1 MLSLN
6 SRVLLAASAV
16 LASFFG
22 LAGVTLDRVYIQ
34 SAKTALKDRLQGE
47 VHALIASAALDSKG
61 KIYIPENYEDER
73 FMMVLPELYAQIT
86 VNGNELIWRS
96 PSLTDM
102 DLHFPTGLPRNE
114 AIFNEVALPS
124 GDSFATYSLGVAWD
138 DAPEMY
144 IYTFSSAENLA
155 ATHRQIAHFRRNLW
169 GWLGGVALVLLAVQG
184 TILRWGLAP
193 LQMVAN
199 ELSAIEAGKQECL
212 QQNYPGEMKGLTN
225 NVNAL
230 LNHQQ
235 EHLERYRH
243 TLGDLAHSLKTP
255 LAVLQS
261 AIDEEK
267 SNSRIVTVVQEQL
280 NRMNQITEYQL
291 QRAATAGQLPLRAPV
306 SVQGI
311 VEKVMNSLK
320 KVYAEKSVLMHTEVE
335 SGLLFHGDESDFL
348 EIVGNLAD
356 NAFKW
361 CKGRVAISVQLRR
374 DIKDKPATIVIQV
387 NDDGPGIPPQ
397 MIHQVVQRGVRADQ
411 GISGHGIGLS
421 VVQDI
426 AQIYGG
432 QLNIGQSSYG
442 GASITVTLPEA
453 ASLANYTV

>member
-22 LAGVTLDRVYIQ
+22 LAGVTLDRVYTQ

-61 KIYIPENYEDER
+61 RIYIPESYEDER

-86 VNGNELIWRS
+86 ANGDELIWRS
-96 PSLTDM
+96 PSLNDIG
-102 DLHFPTGLPRNE
+102 LHFPMGLQRNE
-114 AIFNEVALPS
+114 SVFKEEALPNGES
-124 GDSFATYSLGVAWD
+124 YATYSLGVAWD
-138 DAPEMY
+138 DTPEMY
-144 IYTFSSAENLA
+144 IYTFSSAENLME
-155 ATHRQIAHFRRNLW
+155 THKQIAHFRRNLW
-169 GWLGGVALVLLAVQG
+169 GWLGGVALILLAVQG

-193 LQMVAN
+193 LQIAAN
-199 ELSAIEAGKQECL
+199 ELTAIEAGKQQRL
-212 QQNYPGEMKGLTN
+212 QYSYPGEMKGLTN

-230 LNHQQ
+230 LDHQQ

-261 AIDEEK
+261 TVDEEK
-267 SNSRIVTVVQEQL
+267 SNAKIVQIVQEQV

-306 SVQGI
+306 SVQTI
-311 VEKVMNSLK
+311 IEKVMKSLS
-320 KVYAEKSVLMHTEVE
+320 KVYAEKQVLTHTDVKADVV
-335 SGLLFHGDESDFL
+335 FHGDESDL
-348 EIVGNLAD
+348 MEIIGNLAD

-361 CKGRVAISVQLRR
+361 CNGKVSISALLRR
-374 DIKDKPATIVIQV
+374 DTKDKSATIVIQV
-387 NDDGPGIPPQ
+387 DDDGPGIPGP
-397 MIHQVVQRGVRADQ
+397 MINQVVQRGVRADQ

-426 AQIYGG
+426 VQIYGG
-432 QLNIGQSSYG
+432 RLGISHSRYG
-442 GASITVTLPEA
+442 GASITVSLPEVA
-453 ASLANYTV
+453 

>member
-22 LAGVTLDRVYIQ
+22 LAGVTLDRVYSQ

-47 VHALIASAALDSKG
+47 VHALIASAALDNKG

-86 VNGNELIWRS
+86 VNGDELIWRS

-102 DLHFPTGLPRNE
+102 DLHFATGLQRNE
-114 AIFNEVALPS
+114 AVFNEVTLPN
-124 GDSFATYSLGVAWD
+124 GDAYATYSLGVAWD

-144 IYTFSSAENLA
+144 IYTFSSAENLT

-193 LQMVAN
+193 LQIAAN
-199 ELSAIEAGKQECL
+199 ELSAIEAGNQQRL
-212 QQNYPGEMKGLTN
+212 QHNYPGEMKGLTN
-225 NVNAL
+225 NINAL

-261 AIDEEK
+261 AVDEEK
-267 SNSRIVTVVQEQL
+267 SGARIVGVVQEQL

-291 QRAATAGQLPLRAPV
+291 QRAATAGQLPLKAPV
-306 SVQGI
+306 SVKSI
-311 VEKVMNSLK
+311 VEKVMNSLN
-320 KVYAEKSVLMHTEVE
+320 KVYAEKQVLTQTDVK
-335 SGLLFHGDESDFL
+335 SDVVFHGDESDFM
-348 EIVGNLAD
+348 EIIGNLTD

-361 CKGRVAISVQLRR
+361 CKSRVAVSVQLHRKSR
-374 DIKDKPATIVIQV
+374 EKAGTIVIQV
-387 NDDGPGIPPQ
+387 DDDGPGIPGQ

-432 QLNIGQSSYG
+432 KLDISSSHYG
-442 GASITVTLPEA
+442 GASIMVSLPEVA
-453 ASLANYTV
+453 TSSTYRE

>member
-6 SRVLLAASAV
+6 SRVLIAASAV

-22 LAGVTLDRVYIQ
+22 LAGVTLDRVYTQ

-47 VHALIASAALDSKG
+47 VHALIASAALDSEG
-61 KIYIPENYEDER
+61 KVYIPENYEDER

-86 VNGNELIWRS
+86 VNGKELIWRS
-96 PSLTDM
+96 PSLTDI
-102 DLHFPTGLPRNE
+102 DLHFAMGLERNE
-114 AIFNEVALPS
+114 SVFHEVTLAN
-124 GDSFATYSLGVAWD
+124 GDSYATYSLGVAWD
-138 DAPEMY
+138 DTPEMY
-144 IYTFSSAENLA
+144 IYTFSSAENLL
-155 ATHRQIAHFRRNLW
+155 ATHKQIAHFRSNLW
-169 GWLGGVALVLLAVQG
+169 GWLGGVALILLAVQG

-193 LQMVAN
+193 LQIAAN
-199 ELSAIEAGKQECL
+199 ELSAIEVGKQQRLEHD
-212 QQNYPGEMKGLTN
+212 YPGEMKGLTN

-230 LNHQQ
+230 LDHQQ

-261 AIDEEK
+261 AVDEEK
-267 SNSRIVTVVQEQL
+267 SNAKIVQTVQEQL

-291 QRAATAGQLPLRAPV
+291 QRAATAGQLPLKAPV
-306 SVQGI
+306 SVHTI
-311 VEKVMNSLK
+311 IEKVMNSLN
-320 KVYAEKSVLMHTEVE
+320 KVYAEKQVLTHTDVKTEVV
-335 SGLLFHGDESDFL
+335 FHGDESDL
-348 EIVGNLAD
+348 MEIIGNLAD

-361 CKGRVAISVQLRR
+361 CKNRVSISAQLRR
-374 DIKDKPATIVIQV
+374 DSSDKSSTIVIRV
-387 NDDGPGIPPQ
+387 DDDGPGIPRQ

-426 AQIYGG
+426 VRIYGG
-432 QLNIGQSSYG
+432 QLEISNSRYG
-442 GASITVTLPEA
+442 GASITISLPEVA
-453 ASLANYTV
+453 